1 MAAVQCIL
9 PKEWAG
15 VYFGGLGKEVMY
27 IDLDCRFDVL
37 RLAQI
42 LRNRIA
48 EGCGSAHPINE
59 QFVKDGTEDILFTDC
74 MKRFFY
80 VRCYSS
86 SELIVVLKTVYSQSK
101 ARRALGVGIY
111 FLMLDSIGAFYW
123 IDRCSQPTRDSKG
136 KTQSL
141 QSITESVVQEIRK
154 FLQLQPILVL
164 VSKAHIYGEGITT
177 SNDFQRGTSKF
188 LTEDSTVL
196 RYSKREEEI
205 NTSCREYMP
214 SVWQTFVTHRIKL
227 QDLVQ
232 ESGISSEQE
241 SEVLSIHTSE
251 WVRPSLNIKEK
262 FYIRDSGVVVIQ

>member
-1 MAAVQCIL
+1 M
-9 PKEWAG
+9 
-15 VYFGGLGKEVMY
+15 
-27 IDLDCRFDVL
+27 
-37 RLAQI
+37 
-42 LRNRIA
+42 
-48 EGCGSAHPINE
+48 
-59 QFVKDGTEDILFTDC
+59 
-74 MKRFFY
+74 
-80 VRCYSS
+80 
-86 SELIVVLKTVYSQSK
+86 
-101 ARRALGVGIY
+101 
-111 FLMLDSIGAFYW
+111 
-123 IDRCSQPTRDSKG
+123 
-136 KTQSL
+136 
-141 QSITESVVQEIRK
+141 
-154 FLQLQPILVL
+154 L